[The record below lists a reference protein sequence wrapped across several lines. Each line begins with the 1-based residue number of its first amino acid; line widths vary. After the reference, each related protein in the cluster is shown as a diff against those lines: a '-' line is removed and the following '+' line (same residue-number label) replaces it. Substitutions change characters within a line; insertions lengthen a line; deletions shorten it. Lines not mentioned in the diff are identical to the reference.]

1 MRRLAPR
8 SAPIAAPLAA
18 LLLMVSL
25 TPQAA
30 SAAGGNDWN
39 PPKPSET
46 TRTCKGNRVWDEDK
60 KRCVRPRKSS
70 LNQQQLMEAAREL
83 AYAERHEDAQAVLEA
98 MTDQNDTMV
107 LTYWGF
113 THRKL
118 GNKQQAQHFYDRA
131 LMQDPGNIL
140 ARSYMGQ
147 GYVEQGKLGLALA
160 QWKEIRGR
168 GGSGSWAEASLRK
181 ALETGASYSY

>member
-1 MRRLAPR
+1 MRFLALAAALTLPV
-8 SAPIAAPLAA
+8 AAIAA
-18 LLLMVSL
+18 S
-25 TPQAA
+25 
-30 SAAGGNDWN
+30 GNDWN

-46 TRTCKGNRVWDEDK
+46 TKTCKGKRVWDDEK

-70 LNQQQLMEAAREL
+70 LNQEQLLGAAREL
-83 AYAERHEDAQAVLEA
+83 AYAGRQEDAQAVLSA
-98 MTDQNDTMV
+98 MADQQDSLV

-118 GNKQQAQHFYDRA
+118 GNLELAQDYYDQALAR
-131 LMQDPGNIL
+131 DPDNIL

-147 GYVEQGKLGLALA
+147 GLVEQGNYDAALV
-160 QWKEIRGR
+160 QWKEIKAR
-168 GGSGSWAEASLRK
+168 GGDGTWAEASLRS